1 MRFLIISDIHC
12 VSRELSK
19 LNGGY
24 HGSTGSDFFIEERSS
39 TKNPIFAIE
48 AALKDANMQV
58 DAILCLGDFAHQ
70 SKQLPFLQVWRD
82 IHDLAAVLDVKEVY
96 GITGNHDILSRA
108 EDVQDASV
116 RLDFLKSVRP
126 AFPHSNDAFRADYF
140 QDGVASA
147 ELGDCCLIAIDTCR
161 AHGLGGDAEQ
171 TKGIWEVGLVTAD
184 MQEKILRIASESEK
198 DHILVIMH
206 HHPIKVDELEDIY
219 PDAMEDGAQFLKA
232 LGDTGKKCLLVHGHK
247 HQVHLKITELGTAYS
262 PIVFSAATF
271 SARPYPTQI
280 NGFYNLF
287 HIIDFDTSETTFPAG
302 EIFSWS
308 WSGTSWVKSKHDLMP
323 FHVPFGREVDVI
335 ALAKEL
341 AELNLPAT
349 GTLRAEALFDEC
361 QNLKFFR
368 ITELEALNKELAPH
382 GRVILPLNSKIH
394 AMMEI

>member
-19 LNGGY
+19 LKGGY

-48 AALKDANMQV
+48 AVLKDANMNV

-82 IHDLAAVLDVKEVY
+82 IHDLAASLDVKEVY

-116 RLDFLKSVRP
+116 RLDFLKGVRP
-126 AFPHSNDAFRADYF
+126 PFPHSNAAFRANYF
-140 QDGVASA
+140 QDGVASS

-161 AHGLGGDAEQ
+161 AHGLGGDEEQ
-171 TKGIWEVGLVTAD
+171 TKSIWEVGLVTAE
-184 MQEKILRIASESEK
+184 MQEKIVRIASESDK

-206 HHPIKVDELEDIY
+206 HHPIKVDEIEDIY
-219 PDAMEDGAQFLKA
+219 PDAMKDGAQFLKA

-247 HQVHLKITELGTAYS
+247 HQVNLKVTELGTAFS

-271 SARPYPTQI
+271 AARPYPTQT

-287 HIIDFDTSETTFPAG
+287 HIIDFDTLETTFPAG
-302 EIFSWS
+302 AIFSWS
-308 WSGTSWVKSKHDLMP
+308 WSGTSWVESKHDTMP
-323 FHVPFGREVDVI
+323 FHVPFGKDVDI
-335 ALAKEL
+335 NALAQEL
-341 AELNLPAT
+341 AALNLPETRKLA
-349 GTLRAEALFDEC
+349 AEELFNSCE
-361 QNLKFFR
+361 NLKFLR
-368 ITELEALNKELAPH
+368 ITDLDALNRELESH
-382 GRVILPLNSKIH
+382 GRALFPLNSKIH